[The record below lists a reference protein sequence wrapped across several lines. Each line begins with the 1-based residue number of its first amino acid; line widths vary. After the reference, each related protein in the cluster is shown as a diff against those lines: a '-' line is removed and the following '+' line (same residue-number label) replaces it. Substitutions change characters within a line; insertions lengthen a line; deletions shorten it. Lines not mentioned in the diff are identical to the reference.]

1 MRDFNPYR
9 DKKKQKEEEEAG
21 SVRNHPWLGDRIGRI
36 GRVGRPI
43 FADIKNQVLD
53 TDVTHGFNSGESDE
67 EMNQLST
74 EGAILAVPR
83 NGDRNEERK
92 KWKRYSAQMFARG
105 ARWGGNCLHQLAEVV
120 LILIVMRRNKKN
132 KKIIAHIRLLHFA
145 APLPFYMTVT
155 NKWRGVLWRDI
166 ARLSQQALDYRIES
180 QPYLGRRIGWEHA
193 GY

>member
-83 NGDRNEERK
+83 NGDRNEDRK
-92 KWKRYSAQMFARG
+92 KWKR
-105 ARWGGNCLHQLAEVV
+105 
-120 LILIVMRRNKKN
+120 
-132 KKIIAHIRLLHFA
+132 IIAHIRLLHFA
-145 APLPFYMTVT
+145 APLPFYMTT
-155 NKWRGVLWRDI
+155 SHGYLNKHSTTGLNLNHTLVAALDGNMQAI
-166 ARLSQQALDYRIES
+166 DSNIESLAGAGNERLSCFNTFIKSML
-180 QPYLGRRIGWEHA
+180 
-193 GY
+193 